1 VTVLEDFDLDDLDLA
16 DGIYAA
22 TPEWE
27 GMVRQPAGPL
37 VASAFPVKPPGAW
50 FQNPGFAKLEP
61 LTIQSDGHI
70 TRHIASW
77 RDDHIGMSGRVKAPR
92 SKSNY
97 AFFATGVLETAE
109 GNMVNVGQI
118 TLTGG
123 HASLEGSVAET
134 VAHYDNTDS
143 AVCDVAVGEDRHGI
157 WVNGGLRPTVDD
169 VQIRAMRASSVSGDW
184 RPINGS
190 LEMVAVCAV
199 NVPGFPIPRARV
211 ASGAVLALVA
221 AGTGALVE
229 LALHQ
234 DMAIADEVAAA
245 FDDRLRLVENVVLG
259 RIGEDREALTA
270 AIEQARLAMQ
280 TPEDRIAALR
290 ARVHPTTDVE
300 IIGDDSAVDPD
311 TAAVVASL
319 RERVQAP
326 LVAGLRDRVHR
337 TTLVASLRE
346 QVHGA
351 GGAVP
356 FGDPPSAV
364 TAGVWE
370 DGMPIDMDIA
380 ECLQA
385 SLRARV
391 SGVVASGLQATATK
405 AWTADKRR
413 KAAGRGA
420 AMPGG
425 RYPIADCTD
434 VGKAVHALG
443 RGKGDPSK
451 IRAHIKRRAKSLGCM
466 AQIPDTWK

>member
-1 VTVLEDFDLDDLDLA
+1 MTVLEDFDLDLA

-27 GMVRQPAGPL
+27 GMVRQPAGAL
-37 VASAFPVKPPGAW
+37 VASAIPVRPPGAW
-50 FQNPGFAKLEP
+50 FQNPGFSKLEP

-70 TRHIASW
+70 AGHIASW
-77 RDDHIGMSGRVKAPR
+77 RDDHIGMNGRVKAPR

-169 VQIRAMRASSVSGDW
+169 NQLRALRASSVSGDW

-234 DMAIADEVAAA
+234 DMTVADEVAAA

-259 RIGEDREALTA
+259 KIGDDREALTA
-270 AIEQARLAMQ
+270 AIDQARQAL
-280 TPEDRIAALR
+280 TPQDRVAALR
-290 ARVHPTTDVE
+290 ARVHPEPGVE
-300 IIGDDSAVDPD
+300 IVGDDSAVDPD
-311 TAAVVASL
+311 AAAVIASL
-319 RERVQAP
+319 RERVHAP
-326 LVAGLRDRVHR
+326 LVASLRDRVH
-337 TTLVASLRE
+337 
-346 QVHGA
+346 
-351 GGAVP
+351 
-356 FGDPPSAV
+356 GDE
-364 TAGVWE
+364 VWE
-370 DGMPIDMDIA
+370 DGMPMEYDVT

-391 SGVVASGLQATATK
+391 AGGMTATATK
-405 AWTADKRR
+405 SWTAEKRK
-413 KAAGRGA
+413 KAASRGA

-425 RYPIADCTD
+425 RYPIADCRD
-434 VGKAVHALG
+434 VTKAVHALG
-443 RGKGDPSK
+443 RGKGDTSK
-451 IRAHIKRRAKSLGCM
+451 IKSHIKSRAKSLGCM
-466 AQIPDTWK
+466 SALPDSWK